1 MHISDGVLSPY
12 IVITGWAV
20 AAPSLAMSVKSL
32 KPDKVGAY
40 GVIAAV
46 FFAGSTIHIPLGP
59 FSMHLVLNGIAGLLL
74 GWSAVTVITVG
85 LLLQALF
92 LGFGGLT
99 VLGVNIAVMALPGA
113 IIGMLGR
120 HWMKQFSAKKRPWIG
135 SFAGGGAVCISS
147 VLLFVALST
156 THAALAPLAKLVF
169 WGHVPVILVE
179 GVISYWLVH
188 FLQKVKPSLLGILH

>member
-12 IVITGWAV
+12 IIITGWAV
-20 AAPSLAMSVKSL
+20 AVPSLAMSVKSL

-40 GVIAAV
+40 GVIAAA
-46 FFAGSTIHIPLGP
+46 FFAGSTIHIPVGP

-99 VLGVNIAVMALPGA
+99 VLGVNIAVMALPGT
-113 IIGMLGR
+113 IIGVLGR
-120 HWMKQFSAKKRPWIG
+120 HLMKQASAKKRPWIG
-135 SFAGGGAVCISS
+135 SFAGGSAVFISS

-156 THAALAPLAKLVF
+156 THASLAPLAKLVF
-169 WGHVPVILVE
+169 LGHVPVMLIE

-188 FLQKVKPSLLGILH
+188 FLQKVKPSLLGILP